1 MEAMVAMPPSSS
13 RPDIRSIA
21 PPVRCSAETTRGRRL
36 RRQANPPDQI
46 FLLRAVLR
54 ADGEGIQQPQPQREF
69 QRLILA
75 APHIALPQN
84 LHSHDAFSGGLH
96 LSDYADHRLRV
107 RIRV

>member
-1 MEAMVAMPPSSS
+1 MVAMPPSS
-13 RPDIRSIA
+13 RRAENASIVR
-21 PPVRCSAETTRGRRL
+21 PVRCSAKTTRGRRL

-54 ADGEGIQQPQPQREF
+54 ANGECIQQPQTESEL
-69 QRLILA
+69 QRLILPVA
-75 APHIALPQN
+75 HIALPQN

>member
-1 MEAMVAMPPSSS
+1 MVAMLPSSS
-13 RPDIRSIA
+13 RAESASIA
-21 PPVRCSAETTRGRRL
+21 RPVRCSAETTRGHRL

-69 QRLILA
+69 QRLILPVA
-75 APHIALPQN
+75 HIALTQN
-84 LHSHDAFSGGLH
+84 LHSHDAFSSGLH